1 MGRSGAY
8 KKRGHR
14 VNRRRIH
21 RHPFRRRFAPARAAL
36 SPPSP
41 RNDSC
46 RKRWLGAWLMR
57 GGSARLPSSIL
68 PRFHAATYSRHG
80 APGPWPWPCGVGWW
94 RWCRPSRRRADTA
107 TCNGRHELG
116 GTSVGPDTHVRR
128 KGHANSRALTRT
140 HLAKV
145 GAILCACHEQL
156 TAAQFCEG
164 AHICRVHASFK
175 VALGADEHLKALHV
189 CTLCQ
194 RRRNINVH
202 RHTTNA
208 PARQRSHWRAATA
221 QHTQTTPGLR
231 RQKRESPPEQP
242 RKHTRVRVLASANV
256 AHVCAC
262 VRASRASTS
271 CATSA
276 LTRQCGRW

>member
-1 MGRSGAY
+1 
-8 KKRGHR
+8 
-14 VNRRRIH
+14 
-21 RHPFRRRFAPARAAL
+21 
-36 SPPSP
+36 
-41 RNDSC
+41 
-46 RKRWLGAWLMR
+46 
-57 GGSARLPSSIL
+57 
-68 PRFHAATYSRHG
+68 
-80 APGPWPWPCGVGWW
+80 
-94 RWCRPSRRRADTA
+94 
-107 TCNGRHELG
+107 
-116 GTSVGPDTHVRR
+116 
-128 KGHANSRALTRT
+128 
-140 HLAKV
+140 
-145 GAILCACHEQL
+145 
-156 TAAQFCEG
+156 
-164 AHICRVHASFK
+164 
-175 VALGADEHLKALHV
+175 
-189 CTLCQ
+189 
-194 RRRNINVH
+194 VH